1 MSNQSNNNTNFQN
14 KKPNYCLT
22 EQIYESA
29 DKHIRIYKS
38 RKKFTVLYIAVK
50 QYSKKVHENSE
61 YEYSIL
67 KDLPLHPN
75 IVRVLGYTDDVNYF
89 NMEMEFC
96 VTQDLSKAIWQNR
109 NSQYPENIV
118 KHVGTQIMLAVRH
131 LHKNNILHCNLKPSN
146 ILVDDYGN
154 IRLCDFKK
162 ALILNKITL
171 IEIKKNK
178 SAMTPCYTAPELFS
192 ENGSYDFKTDIW
204 AMGCIIYELATGQV
218 PFFDESVN
226 KLMMKIINEGVNF
239 NKKELSKFSD
249 DFMDLIKGLL
259 EKDPDKRLSW
269 NEIERH
275 PFWELQGTELEFEKV
290 QQGRNSTKDSEKIN
304 INKKN
309 NNNIINTGVD
319 ITQLS
324 KNAVK
329 NFLEENSDDYRGGN
343 NNNDDKK
350 TGNNKEVEIPDQEF
364 KFEGDRKDLQETE
377 DNDKND
383 SGKKIYSNN
392 YFIKKIR
399 L

>member
-1 MSNQSNNNTNFQN
+1 MNAQSNQLNSKSKT
-14 KKPNYCLT
+14 PNYSLT

-50 QYSKKVHENSE
+50 QYSKKVHENCE
-61 YEYSIL
+61 YEYNIL
-67 KDLPLHPN
+67 KNLKHPN
-75 IVRVLGYTDDVNYF
+75 LVKVLGYTEDLNYF

-109 NSQYPENIV
+109 FSQYSEKSV
-118 KHVGTQIMLAVRH
+118 KHVGTQIMLSLRY

-162 ALILNKITL
+162 ALLINKVSSVD
-171 IEIKKNK
+171 IKKNK

-192 ENGSYDFKTDIW
+192 ETGVYDNKTDIW

-226 KLMMKIINEGVNF
+226 KLMYKIINDSVNF

-249 DFMDLIKGLL
+249 DCMDLIKGLL
-259 EKDPDKRLSW
+259 EKDPEKRMNW

-275 PFWELQGTELEFEKV
+275 PFWELQNTELENERLST
-290 QQGRNSTKDSEKIN
+290 GRLANKNDSKIGN
-304 INKKN
+304 NVKN
-309 NNNIINTGVD
+309 NTDIDINT
-319 ITQLS
+319 LS

-329 NFLEENSDDYRGGN
+329 NYLEDNSDGYRNSNTN
-343 NNNDDKK
+343 NKNNED
-350 TGNNKEVEIPDQEF
+350 NKEVGAPDQEF
-364 KFEGDRKDLQETE
+364 KFEGDKKD
-377 DNDKND
+377 DNDD
-383 SGKKIYSNN
+383 YDGKGDESKFLLI
-392 YFIKKIR
+392 
-399 L
+399 